1 MGLFRFFLA
10 IQVILTHSNI
20 LAGPNLI
27 GGEVEVQS
35 FYMISGFYM
44 ALVLNEK
51 YLGKGSYKRFMVNRF
66 LRLAPTYW
74 TVLIISIVFSPALV
88 RLWIN
93 HFGNLHI
100 TTQIYLI
107 FTNLFM
113 FGQDIILLLRFNP
126 ANGMM
131 EFTKN
136 YKDVFS
142 GMPAAWRFLIIA
154 PAWSLGLLF
163 NFYLIA
169 PFILRKKAWFIA
181 ALITISFGLRI
192 YLSHHGYNRDTWSF
206 RFFPTELA
214 IFLIGALLYKI
225 YRDLDKVKVF
235 FESRTWGQ
243 TLYPKIPYV
252 AIIVLCAASLS
263 FKSFPK
269 YMLGNS
275 IDRRW
280 FYFAAIAWTIP
291 FIFNLTKNS
300 KLDRFIGELSFPIYL
315 IHWIVLKTFRNPIIE
330 KNLIGQRW
338 FNTLEVIYILI
349 VILLA
354 VGAVLMVERPLKAYR
369 RRRFERA
376 KLRLSRPVA

>member
-20 LAGPNLI
+20 LTGPNLI

-51 YLGKGSYKRFMVNRF
+51 YLGKGSYKLFMINRF

-74 TVLIISIVFSPALV
+74 VVLLITIVFLPAFV
-88 RLWIN
+88 RLWLN

-113 FGQDIILLLRFNP
+113 FGQDIVLLLRFNP
-126 ANGMM
+126 ASGMM

-136 YKDVFS
+136 SKDALP
-142 GMPAAWRFLIIA
+142 GMPAAWRFLVIA
-154 PAWSLGLLF
+154 PAWSMGLLF
-163 NFYLIA
+163 NFYLVA
-169 PFILRKKAWFIA
+169 LFIVRKKIWFIA
-181 ALITISFGLRI
+181 ALIAMSFALRI

-225 YRDLDKVKVF
+225 YCNLDRIERF
-235 FESRTWGQ
+235 FYELKLGG
-243 TLYPKIPYV
+243 TLYRKIPYI
-252 AIIVLCAASLS
+252 AIFVLCAASFS
-263 FKSFPK
+263 FKYFPK
-269 YMLGNS
+269 YMIGN
-275 IDRRW
+275 
-280 FYFAAIAWTIP
+280 
-291 FIFNLTKNS
+291 L
-300 KLDRFIGELSFPIYL
+300 
-315 IHWIVLKTFRNPIIE
+315 
-330 KNLIGQRW
+330 
-338 FNTLEVIYILI
+338 
-349 VILLA
+349 
-354 VGAVLMVERPLKAYR
+354 
-369 RRRFERA
+369 
-376 KLRLSRPVA
+376 